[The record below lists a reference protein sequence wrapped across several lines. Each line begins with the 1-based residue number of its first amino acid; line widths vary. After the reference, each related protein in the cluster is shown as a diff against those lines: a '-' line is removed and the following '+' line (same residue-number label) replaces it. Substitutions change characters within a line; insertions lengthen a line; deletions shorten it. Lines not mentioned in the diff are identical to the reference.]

1 VHVADFDS
9 EMLADAF
16 IDFCEGQ
23 RHMDAKLNTAYV
35 RYSYA
40 NWKRFHEAGARRN
53 R

>member
-1 VHVADFDS
+1 
-9 EMLADAF
+9 MN
-16 IDFCEGQ
+16 
-23 RHMDAKLNTAYV
+23 AKLNTAYV